1 VAVLRVCYA
10 QWQRSAQFAAFLE
23 EPVTIPSASSN
34 RPAWHTDDFPKLRS
48 EPPWVTEEMVASQP
62 DLVAPILA
70 NPRAAELAQ
79 VILDV
84 DESGEPIVVTGCGT
98 SEHGAMAVAELLD
111 AALQQRGARGGRV
124 EARQA
129 FEAALDPRAGGLC
142 LAVTE
147 SGGTRATLLA
157 LDAARETGAVTA
169 AITANPA
176 GQSATS
182 VDVAMLTPARDLAWC
197 HTVAYTSAI
206 LAGAALAAEIA
217 EVDLDA
223 ETIADWL
230 KLTVTPSEVE
240 RESARALQGMTV
252 LHVVGSGADRGTA
265 RELALKIEEGAR
277 RPAMAR
283 DLETLLHGH
292 FVACGPETGII
303 VVLTE
308 SREGK
313 RRQTRAMHALEASAR
328 LGMPAAAILSPDAAH
343 TVPEMLTPAGRIV
356 LPAGD
361 DPMAPLLALLGGA
374 AALQR
379 LTLAMVAK
387 AGVNPDLIRREEAP
401 YREAAAL
408 VEDRLDW

>member
-1 VAVLRVCYA
+1 
-10 QWQRSAQFAAFLE
+10 
-23 EPVTIPSASSN
+23 VTIPSNPSN
-34 RPAWHTDDFPKLRS
+34 RPAWHTDDFPELRS

-157 LDAARETGAVTA
+157 LDAAREAGAVTA
-169 AITANPA
+169 AITANPE
-176 GQSATS
+176 GQAATS
-182 VDVAMLTPARDLAWC
+182 VDAAMLTPTRDLAWC

-217 EVDLDA
+217 EADLDA
-223 ETIADWL
+223 EAIANWL
-230 KLTVTPSEVE
+230 KLAVTPGDVE
-240 RESARALQGMTV
+240 RKIVHALQGMTV

-277 RPAMAR
+277 RPAVAR

-292 FVACGPETGII
+292 FVACGPDTGL
-303 VVLTE
+303 VVILTE
-308 SREGK
+308 SREGE
-313 RRQTRAMHALEASAR
+313 RRQSRAIHAMEAAAR
-328 LGMPAAAILSPDAAH
+328 LGMPIAAILSPAAARA
-343 TVPEMLTPAGRIV
+343 VPESLTPAGRIV
-356 LPAGD
+356 LPDGD
-361 DPMAPLLALLGGA
+361 DPLPPLLPLLGCA

-379 LTLAMVAK
+379 LTLALVAA

-401 YREAAAL
+401 YRQAAAL
-408 VEDRLDW
+408 VEERSDW

>member
-1 VAVLRVCYA
+1 MEVT
-10 QWQRSAQFAAFLE
+10 
-23 EPVTIPSASSN
+23 VTIPTKPTE
-34 RPAWHTDDFPKLRS
+34 RPAWHTDNYPELRS
-48 EPPWVTEEMVASQP
+48 APPWVTEEMVASQP
-62 DLVAPILA
+62 ELVAPILG

-79 VILDV
+79 LILDI

-111 AALQQRGARGGRV
+111 AALRQRGARGGRV

-129 FEAALDPRAGGLC
+129 FEATLDPRAGGLC

-157 LDAARETGAVTA
+157 LDAARDAGAVTA
-169 AITANPA
+169 VITANPHSQA
-176 GQSATS
+176 AAA
-182 VDVAMLTPARDLAWC
+182 VEAVMLTPARDLAWC

-217 EVDLDA
+217 EIDLDA
-223 ETIADWL
+223 EQIAAWL
-230 KLTVTPSEVE
+230 REAVAPSEAE
-240 RESARALQGMTV
+240 RQIARAFRGLSV

-277 RPAMAR
+277 RPAVAR

-292 FVACGPETGII
+292 FVACGPDTGF
-303 VVLTE
+303 VVILTE
-308 SREGK
+308 GREGE
-313 RRQTRAMHALEASAR
+313 RRQSRAGHAMAAAAR
-328 LGMPAAAILSPDAAH
+328 LGMPVAAIVSPAAATAIPDR
-343 TVPEMLTPAGRIV
+343 LTPAGRIV
-356 LPAGD
+356 LPDGD
-361 DPMAPLLALLGGA
+361 DALPPLRALLGGA

-379 LTLAMVAK
+379 LTLALVAE

-408 VEDRLDW
+408 LKEDADW

>member
-1 VAVLRVCYA
+1 
-10 QWQRSAQFAAFLE
+10 
-23 EPVTIPSASSN
+23 
-34 RPAWHTDDFPKLRS
+34 
-48 EPPWVTEEMVASQP
+48 MVASQP
-62 DLVAPILA
+62 GLVAPILGD
-70 NPRAAELAQ
+70 PRAAELAQ

-111 AALQQRGARGGRV
+111 AALRHRGARGGRV

-157 LDAARETGAVTA
+157 LDAARDAGAVTA
-169 AITANPA
+169 AITANPD
-176 GQSATS
+176 GQAASS
-182 VDVAMLTPARDLAWC
+182 VDVAVITPARDRAWC

-217 EVDLDA
+217 EIDLDA
-223 ETIADWL
+223 ERVAAWMRQA
-230 KLTVTPSEVE
+230 VTPGESE
-240 RESARALQGMTV
+240 RWTADAFRGLSI
-252 LHVVGSGADRGTA
+252 LHVVGSGVDRGTA
-265 RELALKIEEGAR
+265 RELALKIEEGAW
-277 RPAMAR
+277 RPAVAR

-292 FVACGPETGII
+292 FVACGPDTGLI

-308 SREGK
+308 SREGAR
-313 RRQTRAMHALEASAR
+313 RRQRATHGMEAAAR
-328 LGMPAAAILSPDAAH
+328 LGMPVAAIFSPEAARA
-343 TVPEMLTPAGRIV
+343 VPERLTPAGRIV
-356 LPAGD
+356 LPDGE
-361 DPMAPLLALLGGA
+361 DPLPPLFALLGGA

-379 LTLAMVAK
+379 LTLALVAD

-408 VEDRLDW
+408 VEDRTGW

>member
-1 VAVLRVCYA
+1 MTI
-10 QWQRSAQFAAFLE
+10 SAY
-23 EPVTIPSASSN
+23 SSH
-34 RPAWHTDDFPKLRS
+34 RPAWHTDDFPELRS
-48 EPPWVTEEMVASQP
+48 SPPWVTQEMVASQP
-62 DLVAPILA
+62 ALVAPILA
-70 NPRAAELAQ
+70 NPQAADMAQ

-111 AALQQRGARGGRV
+111 AALRQRGARGGRV

-129 FEAALDPRAGGLC
+129 FEATLDPRAGGLC
-142 LAVTE
+142 LAVSE

-157 LDAARETGAVTA
+157 LEAARDVGATTA
-169 AITANPA
+169 AITANPH
-176 GQSATS
+176 GQAASAANL
-182 VDVAMLTPARDLAWC
+182 VLLTPARDLAWC
-197 HTVAYTSAI
+197 HTVAYSSAI

-217 EVDLDA
+217 EIDLDTEA
-223 ETIADWL
+223 ITAWL
-230 KLTVTPSEVE
+230 TRAVAPSEAE
-240 RESARALQGMTV
+240 RHIATALQEMTV

-292 FVACGPETGII
+292 FVACGPDTGL
-303 VVLTE
+303 VVILTE
-308 SREGK
+308 SRDGN
-313 RRQTRAMHALEASAR
+313 RRQARAMHAMEAAAR
-328 LGMPAAAILSPDAAH
+328 LGMPVAAILSPEAAH
-343 TVPEMLTPAGRIV
+343 AVPETLAAAGRIV
-356 LPAGD
+356 LPNGD
-361 DPMAPLLALLGGA
+361 DPLPPLLPLLGGA

-379 LTLAMVAK
+379 LTLALVAE

-408 VEDRLDW
+408 VEDSTDW